1 MKTIKITFLAIILCS
16 ALTAQ
21 EDYAQSL
28 DGIEWVKVESKA
40 DIIVRTHSEKQLR
53 IKAKSSSKIPERAKG
68 LKLVGAGGSDNT
80 DVGFYVVKE
89 GNNLIVRNLRKW
101 NNGNAEIYLPA
112 NQNISVTT
120 NGTSQSDIR
129 IYGFK
134 GEIEANARLNGGI
147 KIEDVSGPVTAN
159 SLNGGID
166 ISFSDISQ
174 DSPITIYSTNGAL
187 DIKLPGDTPANLSM
201 GSTNGEIYSNFELK
215 YPEKNGLKSVSS
227 QRIKQ
232 PINGGGVQLQLKTT
246 NGNIYL
252 RKQE

>member
-1 MKTIKITFLAIILCS
+1 MKSIKITLFAFVFCTVLS
-16 ALTAQ
+16 AQ
-21 EDYAQSL
+21 DDYTQSL

-40 DIIVRTHSEKQLR
+40 DIIVKTHSENQLR
-53 IKAKSSSKIPERAKG
+53 IKAKSTSKAPEKAKG

-120 NGTSQSDIR
+120 NGTSESDIR

-147 KIEDVSGPVTAN
+147 KIEGVSGPVTAN

-166 ISFSDISQ
+166 ISFVDVNQ
-174 DSPITIYSTNGAL
+174 DSPITVYSTNGAI
-187 DIKLPGDTPANLSM
+187 DIKLPGNTPADLSL
-201 GSTNGEIYSNFELK
+201 GSVNGEIYTNFDLK
-215 YPEKNGLKSVSS
+215 FPEIDGLKSITT
-227 QRIKQ
+227 QKIKQ
-232 PINGGGVQLQLKTT
+232 AVNGGGVQLQLKTT

-252 RKQE
+252 RKE